1 MVISFL
7 HKTFV
12 QPNVRAMA
20 EPELASKLADH
31 LYALREISGE
41 DGIPQTR
48 RAVSRRLGFRRKE
61 LAAQILPAQLATNRI
76 TI

>member
-20 EPELASKLADH
+20 LPELAAKLADH
-31 LYALREISGE
+31 LYALREIEGE
-41 DGIPQTR
+41 AAFPK
-48 RAVSRRLGFRRKE
+48 RAEQYLDDWASDDKGWLRKYY
-61 LAAQILPAQLATNRI
+61 PPC
-76 TI
+76 